1 MPINS
6 KAIPVHEYSK
16 QYMQLNMFLTIYVVF
31 ELTIFRLLKGFLLI
45 VLCRKPVTWVPQ
57 TDLDIL
63 DIQVSN
69 EGGYRS
75 LIHCHCFA
83 VFCIKHFA
91 VGEMCIALQMEQW

>member
-1 MPINS
+1 MVINS

-16 QYMQLNMFLTIYVVF
+16 QYMQLKMFLTIYIVF
-31 ELTIFRLLKGFLLI
+31 ELSLYRLLQGFLFI
-45 VLCRKPVTWVPQ
+45 VLCRKPVTWVPE

-75 LIHCHCFA
+75 LVHCHRFTM
-83 VFCIKHFA
+83 FCVKHFA
-91 VGEMCIALQMEQW
+91 VGVMCIALQMKLQ